1 MTSIKAGRSKS
12 PSRRSARST
21 APPVAFVAG
30 PASRTAG
37 TKHESGGSGG
47 SGADNNKRQAATAA
61 LFETPAAAALAL
73 ALVGGFCIG
82 LVAVAAQAPG
92 ASVAEALLTSLWFVA
107 ITLQFTWVLAPWH
120 AAPFAR
126 RWTYATTLPIFLL
139 PHLPICKRG
148 AGKAVGAAQG
158 AAALV
163 LIVRSFSMLHRMEEE
178 EEAEAA
184 EAAEAAAEGREKGGG
199 GGAGRGGGGSSG
211 AARWSSRWGRWRR
224 VYQGMALGWHDVD
237 EQCVRVLAPGAEH
250 AAATRALAAELA
262 RIVVFMAGSASLM
275 SVLPPPGAAAT
286 AAGGGGGGGGVADAA
301 LAARIALGGCS
312 TVAGFHLFDSA
323 WRLLMC
329 RVNRLS
335 VDSILGG
342 SLWRSE
348 SVRELWLAWN
358 LPVQRLLLRGVYLPL
373 RRRRRRHGHAGGRV
387 LAQLATFALSGCC
400 HLWPCFCAG
409 LAWEQLGCMLLFFL
423 AQPALVAAEGALGLR
438 GRVWAIGVELCL
450 MPLFVLPVL
459 KFTDPQMTMAQQ

>member
-1 MTSIKAGRSKS
+1 VG
-12 PSRRSARST
+12 
-21 APPVAFVAG
+21 FVAG

-37 TKHESGGSGG
+37 TKHERGGSGGAKHGSGGSGG
-47 SGADNNKRQAATAA
+47 SGADSKRQAAAAA

-82 LVAVAAQAPG
+82 LVVVAAHAPG
-92 ASVAEALLTSLWFVA
+92 ATTAEALLTSLWFVA

-120 AAPFAR
+120 AAAFAR
-126 RWTYATTLPIFLL
+126 RWTFAMTLPIFLL

-178 EEAEAA
+178 AAEEAEQV
-184 EAAEAAAEGREKGGG
+184 EEAAEGRKKNG
-199 GGAGRGGGGSSG
+199 GGAGRGSGGSNG
-211 AARWSSRWGRWRR
+211 AAPQWSSRWGRWRR

-237 EQCVRVLAPGAEH
+237 EQRVRALARGAEH
-250 AAATRALAAELA
+250 AVATRTLAAELA
-262 RIVVFMAGSASLM
+262 RSVAFMVGSASLM
-275 SVLPPPGAAAT
+275 SVLPPPAAAAAAAA
-286 AAGGGGGGGGVADAA
+286 AAGGGGGGGGADAA
-301 LAARIALGGCS
+301 LAARIVLGGCS

-335 VDSILGG
+335 VDSIIGG

-373 RRRRRRHGHAGGRV
+373 RRRHGVGRV
-387 LAQLATFALSGCC
+387 PAKLATFALSGCC

-423 AQPALVAAEGALGLR
+423 AQPALVAVEGVLGLR

-459 KFTDPQMTMAQQ
+459 KFTDPQMTMTTQ